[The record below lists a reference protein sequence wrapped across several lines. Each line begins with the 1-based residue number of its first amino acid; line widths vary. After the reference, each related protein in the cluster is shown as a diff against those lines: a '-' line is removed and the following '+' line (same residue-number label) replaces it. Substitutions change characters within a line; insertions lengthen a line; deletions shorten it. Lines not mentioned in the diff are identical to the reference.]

1 MNNRKV
7 LITGINGFL
16 GHNVHKEFKET
27 EHDLLVPK
35 SKQLNLLDENKTK
48 KYLQKF
54 RPDVVVH
61 LAGSVG
67 GIGANK
73 VNPGKFFYENMKMGM
88 NLIHL
93 SKECGVKHFVMTGT
107 ICSYPGDTPVPFKEK
122 DLWNGYPE
130 PTNAP
135 YGIAKKALLVM
146 LQSYKQQY
154 DFNFIN
160 LLPVNMAGEYDH
172 FDLENSHVIPAMIR
186 KIQNAID
193 SNEDHI
199 ILWGDGSPTR
209 EFIDAR
215 DVSRAIRMVVDN
227 EICHNEPINIGSRKE
242 ISIKGLADRIAH
254 LMDYK
259 GEIHWDVSKSNGQM
273 RRCLDI
279 TKAKEI
285 IGFEPSISLE
295 ETLKTTIRYWNKIKD
310 NH

>member
-1 MNNRKV
+1 MKKI
-7 LITGINGFL
+7 LITGTSGFL
-16 GHNVHKEFKET
+16 GRNVLKEFKET
-27 EHDLLVPK
+27 EYDLLVPK

-54 RPDVVVH
+54 KPDTVIH

-107 ICSYPGDTPVPFKEK
+107 ICSYPGNTPVPFKEEN
-122 DLWNGYPE
+122 LWNGYPE

-154 DFNFIN
+154 DFNFVNI
-160 LLPVNMAGEYDH
+160 LPVNMAGEYDH

-186 KIQNAID
+186 KIQSAID
-193 SNEDHI
+193 AGEQYI
-199 ILWGDGSPTR
+199 TLWGDGSPTR

-215 DVSRAIRMVVDN
+215 DTARAIRMIVDKN
-227 EICHNEPINIGSRKE
+227 ISHNEPINIGSGKE
-242 ISIKGLADRIAH
+242 ISIKDLAVKIAD
-254 LMDYK
+254 LMGYK

-285 IGFEPSISLE
+285 IGFEPEIPLE
-295 ETLKTTIRYWNKIKD
+295 DTLKKVIKYWNRMKE
-310 NH
+310 

>member
-1 MNNRKV
+1 M
-7 LITGINGFL
+7 
-16 GHNVHKEFKET
+16 
-27 EHDLLVPK
+27 PK

-54 RPDVVVH
+54 KPDTVIH

-107 ICSYPGDTPVPFKEK
+107 ICSYPGNTPVPFKE
-122 DLWNGYPE
+122 DNLWNGYPE

-154 DFNFIN
+154 DFNFVNI
-160 LLPVNMAGEYDH
+160 LPVNMAGEYDH

-186 KIQNAID
+186 KIQSAID
-193 SNEDHI
+193 AGEQYI
-199 ILWGDGSPTR
+199 TLWGDGSPTR

-215 DVSRAIRMVVDN
+215 DTARAIRIIVDKN
-227 EICHNEPINIGSRKE
+227 ISHNEPINIGSGKE
-242 ISIKGLADRIAH
+242 ISIKDLAVKIAD
-254 LMDYK
+254 LMGYK
-259 GEIHWDVSKSNGQM
+259 GEIHWDVSKNNGQM

-285 IGFEPSISLE
+285 IGFEPVITLE
-295 ETLKTTIRYWNKIKD
+295 ETLKKTIKYWNKIK
-310 NH
+310 NTYQ

>member
-1 MNNRKV
+1 MKKI
-7 LITGINGFL
+7 LITGTSGFL
-16 GHNVHKEFKET
+16 GRNVLKEFKET
-27 EHDLLVPK
+27 EYDLLVPK

-54 RPDVVVH
+54 KPDTVIH

-107 ICSYPGDTPVPFKEK
+107 ICSYPGNTPVPFKE
-122 DLWNGYPE
+122 DNLWNGYPE

-154 DFNFIN
+154 DFNFVNI
-160 LLPVNMAGEYDH
+160 LPVNMAGEYDH

-186 KIQNAID
+186 KIQSAID
-193 SNEDHI
+193 AGEQYI
-199 ILWGDGSPTR
+199 TLWGDGSPTR

-215 DVSRAIRMVVDN
+215 DTARAIRMIVDK
-227 EICHNEPINIGSRKE
+227 EISYNEPINIGSGKE
-242 ISIKGLADRIAH
+242 ISIKDLAVKIAD
-254 LMDYK
+254 LMGYK

-285 IGFEPSISLE
+285 IGFEPEIPLE
-295 ETLKTTIRYWNKIKD
+295 DTLKKVIKYWNRVKE
-310 NH
+310 